1 MMPQLSETVFA
12 SGGTFFYQLLHVA
25 ECIGGTLF
33 GFILTR
39 LEFVALYPASAVTGL
54 LANLFIGW
62 WLTGANLRISSRD
75 WPLLKP
81 APREIAP

>member
-1 MMPQLSETVFA
+1 M
-12 SGGTFFYQLLHVA
+12 
-25 ECIGGTLF
+25 
-33 GFILTR
+33 R